1 METACSVIPDSG
13 TTMITGPQDQLME
26 LYETLC
32 MAWPRCVRAHE
43 APEFLS
49 RRRGVLGDV
58 EVQLPHEALECVQVL
73 PTRVRTR

>member
-32 MAWPRCVRAHE
+32 MAWPRCVKAHE
-43 APEFLS
+43 VPMN
-49 RRRGVLGDV
+49 RG
-58 EVQLPHEALECVQVL
+58 
-73 PTRVRTR
+73 